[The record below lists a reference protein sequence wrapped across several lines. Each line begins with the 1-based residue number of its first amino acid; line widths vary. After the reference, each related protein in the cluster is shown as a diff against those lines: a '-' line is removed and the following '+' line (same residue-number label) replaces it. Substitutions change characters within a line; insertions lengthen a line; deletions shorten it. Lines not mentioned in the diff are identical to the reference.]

1 MGASV
6 NPFLQNSLF
15 YGSFPKLNREICVI
29 SRLDKKRPIVYNIF
43 RGTKTEFPY
52 IVPFALFRP
61 YIQCIS
67 RM

>member
-6 NPFLQNSLF
+6 NPFLQISLF

-29 SRLDKKRPIVYNIF
+29 SRLDKKRPIVYNIS
-43 RGTKTEFPY
+43 RGTKTDNPY
-52 IVPFALFRP
+52 LVPFAVFRH